1 MKIDCGIVQDLIPS
15 YVDGLCSESS
25 KQCVEEHIKDCEEC
39 RAFLMECRTVE
50 ISGKTFEEQ
59 QLDGLRKVKRK
70 LKLQNFANFGLIMVV
85 IWFGVY
91 LFTTNIGLI
100 GARGYYGLYG
110 VALVA
115 TFLVTMQGKSNRK
128 YDKMEK
134 LMLVMSLVAL
144 AYAMFW
150 YCFVM
155 ISAKNGNVPLGLELG
170 QVGPFLHRQTGIA
183 ITTELAV
190 FAFAIMRY
198 MKRDVVCRSVLLIS
212 LTGIFFILAQTT
224 LLGHLSELE
233 GHMQN
238 FAEATVVIFGVG
250 AICGLVLWGME
261 KGKRKPKYIK

>member
-15 YVDGLCSESS
+15 YADEVCSESS

-50 ISGKTFEEQ
+50 LSGKTFEEQ

-115 TFLVTMQGKSNRK
+115 TFLVTMQGKSNRQH
-128 YDKMEK
+128 DKMEK

-155 ISAKNGNVPLGLELG
+155 ISTKNGNVPLGLELG
-170 QVGPFLHRQTGIA
+170 QVGPFLHQQTGIA
-183 ITTELAV
+183 IATEIAV

-224 LLGHLSELE
+224 LLGRLSELE
-233 GHMQN
+233 TYVRN
-238 FAEATVVIFGVG
+238 FTETVAVILGVG
-250 AICGLVLWGME
+250 VVCGLVLWGME
-261 KGKRKPKYIK
+261 KGKRSRRY